1 MITNERIIEEM
12 ERQLSYA
19 KSAKDDQTVREALS
33 AVRALCQVV
42 LGGATTERPPKDEP
56 IITPRTMAISHK
68 PLLSSLEA
76 KHLDEE
82 DANGGS
88 IFDF

>member
-1 MITNERIIEEM
+1 MIPKERIIEEM
-12 ERQLSYA
+12 QRQLNYA
-19 KSAKDDQTVREALS
+19 KATDDDQAIREALT

-42 LGGATTERPPKDEP
+42 LAGNEMKDEP

-68 PLLSSLEA
+68 PQISSLEGRP
-76 KHLDEE
+76 LDEE

>member
-12 ERQLSYA
+12 ERQLSFA
-19 KSAKDDQTVREALS
+19 KSAKDDQTVREALT

-42 LGGATTERPPKDEP
+42 LGETNTERQEEP

-68 PLLSSLEA
+68 PLLSSLEG
-76 KHLDEE
+76 KPLDEE

>member
-1 MITNERIIEEM
+1 MITTERIIEEM
-12 ERQLSYA
+12 EHYLNNA
-19 KSAKDDQTVREALS
+19 KSAKDDQAIREALT
-33 AVRALCQVV
+33 AVSALCQVV
-42 LGGATTERPPKDEP
+42 LGGKKERQEEP

-68 PLLSSLEA
+68 PLISSLEG
-76 KHLDEE
+76 KPLDEE